1 MLGSLKLF
9 FDKFGADGAG
19 EVEKLDGAAEAVATL
34 LVKAASLD
42 GDFGAEERRTVEEL
56 LARRFGL
63 AETDVRRLIDDAHRE
78 MEQSVD
84 FYSYTRVIRDE
95 FDHEKRVELMEM
107 LWEVAYADG
116 VLHDHEASLMRRVT
130 GLVYVSDQESG
141 AARKRVMQKLGL
153 AE

>member
-9 FDKFGADGAG
+9 FDRFGADGAG
-19 EVEKLDGAAEAVATL
+19 AAARVDGAAEAVATL

-42 GDFGAEERRTVEEL
+42 GDFGAGERRTVENL
-56 LARRFGL
+56 LMRRFGL
-63 AETDVRRLIDDAHRE
+63 TEAEVHRLIDEACE
-78 MEQSVD
+78 EIEQSVD

-130 GLVYVSDQESG
+130 GLIYVSDRESG

>member
-1 MLGSLKLF
+1 MLGSLKVF
-9 FDKFGADGAG
+9 FDTIRTGGAEEASKTDG
-19 EVEKLDGAAEAVATL
+19 VEDAVATL

-42 GDFGAEERRTVEEL
+42 GTFGNEERSTIETL
-56 LARRFGL
+56 LARHFSKS
-63 AETDVRRLIDDAHRE
+63 EEEVRE
-78 MEQSVD
+78 MIEAALQEQETSVD
-84 FYSYTRVIRDE
+84 FYSFTRVIRDE
-95 FDHEKRVELMEM
+95 FDHDKRVELMEM

-130 GLVYVSDQESG
+130 GLIYVSDQESG

>member
-1 MLGSLKLF
+1 MLGSLKTF

-19 EVEKLDGAAEAVATL
+19 EAAKLDGVAEAVATL

-42 GDFGAEERRTVEEL
+42 GEFGEEERRTIEAL
-56 LARRFGL
+56 LERRFGL
-63 AETDVRRLIDDAHRE
+63 PETDVRRLIDDAVAE

-95 FDHEKRVELMEM
+95 FDHDKRVELMEM

-130 GLVYVSDQESG
+130 GLIYVSDQESG

>member
-9 FDKFGADGAG
+9 FDKFGAAGAG
-19 EVEKLDGAAEAVATL
+19 DAARLDGAAEAVATL

-42 GDFGAEERRTVEEL
+42 GEFGAEERRTVENL

-63 AETDVRRLIDDAHRE
+63 AEADVRSLIDDALEE

-130 GLVYVSDQESG
+130 GLIYVSDQESG
-141 AARKRVMQKLGL
+141 AARKRAMQKLGL

>member
-9 FDKFGADGAG
+9 FDTLRTGGAEEASKSDGTT
-19 EVEKLDGAAEAVATL
+19 DAVATL
-34 LVKAASLD
+34 LAKAASLD
-42 GDFGAEERRTVEEL
+42 GEFGEAERKTIETL
-56 LARRFGL
+56 LAQRFSL
-63 AETDVRRLIDDAHRE
+63 TQEEVRDLIDESLKE

-84 FYSYTRVIRDE
+84 FYSFTKVIRDE

-116 VLHDHEASLMRRVT
+116 VLHDYEASLMRRVT
-130 GLVYVSDQESG
+130 GLIYVTDQESG

>member
-9 FDKFGADGAG
+9 FDTLRTGGAEEASQSEG
-19 EVEKLDGAAEAVATL
+19 VEDAVATL

-42 GDFGAEERRTVEEL
+42 GEFGDAERQTIEEL
-56 LARRFGL
+56 LVRRFSL
-63 AETDVRRLIDDAHRE
+63 SRDAARRLIDDSVRE

-84 FYSYTRVIRDE
+84 FYSFTRVIRDE
-95 FDHEKRVELMEM
+95 FDHDKRVELMEM

-116 VLHDHEASLMRRVT
+116 VLHDFEASLMRRVT
-130 GLVYVSDQESG
+130 GLIYVSDQESG

>member
-9 FDKFGADGAG
+9 FDKFGAEGAG
-19 EVEKLDGAAEAVATL
+19 NAAKLDGAVEAVAAL

-42 GDFGAEERRTVEEL
+42 GEFGADERRTIEAL

-63 AETDVRRLIDDAHRE
+63 SQTDVGRLIDDAQTE

-84 FYSYTRVIRDE
+84 FYSDTRVIRDE

-130 GLVYVSDQESG
+130 GLIYVSDQESG